1 MSTTNRV
8 KTTTTFFTSR
18 PLWKISSAIE
28 KTCKECVTMEQVKVQ
43 YIGKKPS
50 LNEPI
55 FIEGLPG
62 VGNVGKLAVEHLIET
77 LKAKKFAEVYSK
89 DFPPQVFINTDG
101 TVKLVNN
108 EFFYW
113 KAKKKDQRDL
123 VLLTGDY
130 QGLSAQGQYELVEK
144 ILDVIEEVGVKDMYT
159 LGGYGLGH
167 EIEEPAVLFA
177 VTKKTLVKD
186 IKKYGATFRKNE
198 PGGGIIG
205 ASGLLLGLG
214 KLRGL
219 NGVCFMGETPG
230 YLVDPKS
237 AKAVLKIINKIT
249 NIDVDMSQLEKK
261 AKEIE
266 IIAQQLHEI
275 ESQTKDRH
283 DELRY
288 IG

>member
-1 MSTTNRV
+1 MENVTV
-8 KTTTTFFTSR
+8 KY
-18 PLWKISSAIE
+18 
-28 KTCKECVTMEQVKVQ
+28 VD
-43 YIGKKPS
+43 KKPR
-50 LNEPI
+50 LKNPI

-62 VGNVGKLAVEHLIET
+62 IGNVGKLAVEHLIEVT
-77 LKAKKFAEVYSK
+77 RATKFAELYSK
-89 DFPPQVFINTDG
+89 DFPPQVFINPDG

-108 EFFYW
+108 EFYYR
-113 KAKKKDQRDL
+113 KARKKNQRDL

-130 QGLSAQGQYELVEK
+130 QGLSSQGQYDLVES
-144 ILDVIEEVGVKDMYT
+144 ILDVIEDLGVKEMLT

-167 EIEEPAVLFA
+167 EIREPKVLFA
-177 VTKKTLVKD
+177 TTDKHLVKTV
-186 IKKYGATFRKNE
+186 KKYGAVFKKNE

-214 KLRGL
+214 KNRGFE
-219 NGVCFMGETPG
+219 GVCFMGETPG

-237 AKAVLKIINKIT
+237 AKAVLKIVTKIT
-249 NIDVDMSQLEKK
+249 NIDIDFSRLELK

-266 IIAQQLHEI
+266 QIARQLSEM
-275 ESQTKDRH
+275 EMMTKEKT